1 MRTRGISIDAKTFD
15 SLVNYFCNKGD
26 LHKAAH
32 LVDEMVLDGCIPDEV
47 TWNAVVCAFW
57 DRRKVRE
64 SAELVQV
71 ELMAVFLFKPEKLNV
86 IYLMVN
92 SMAGSNPYSRTDFM
106 VFPVEWWQ
114 LLWGSLMVV
123 QEVIDVHVLF

>member
-1 MRTRGISIDAKTFD
+1 MWTRGISIDAKTFD

-26 LHKAAH
+26 LHKVAH

-71 ELMAVFLFKPEKLNV
+71 ELMGTFLNLE
-86 IYLMVN
+86 
-92 SMAGSNPYSRTDFM
+92 
-106 VFPVEWWQ
+106 
-114 LLWGSLMVV
+114 
-123 QEVIDVHVLF
+123 